1 MTDMR
6 EKQTVNESD
15 LNSKSDDYFFAA
27 KYFFLN
33 GVELFLHRRQHCE

>member
-6 EKQTVNESD
+6 EKQTVNEID
-15 LNSKSDDYFFAA
+15 LHSKPDDYFFAA